1 MILIIE
7 LEETIRAFK
16 GLKRKMMC
24 QIKVRTHYI
33 LTPSVLSVCAR
44 GPLLAAIA
52 KANSSAC

>member
-1 MILIIE
+1 LIIE

-16 GLKRKMMC
+16 RLKRKMMC